1 LKEAYAVRRTVPPS
15 AEIEA
20 RIDQLLAVGVGENPR
35 ESLSELARLGA
46 RLIIQRAVED
56 EFDAWLGRA
65 RYERRPDYQ
74 RGLRNYQGALRN
86 GFRSRTV
93 QTAEGELQVEI
104 PQVREAAEP
113 FVSKLFPRGTKLL
126 RTEPL
131 RAMVIGAFV
140 RGLSMRD
147 VESLCEKAGLGKL
160 SKSTASRICQELR
173 ERFEAFK
180 RRDLYDI
187 HLAALFL
194 DAVFL
199 SVRPDGPKEG
209 VLLAWGFTEEG
220 ERVLLSVMLGMRESH
235 EDWLALGRDLIARGL
250 GAPLLIVADG
260 APGLIKA
267 VEQCWPASDRQHCCV
282 HRLRN
287 LLAKLPER
295 ERERVRAAYWQA
307 LDDATDEH
315 DSKQRLGALVDE
327 LDGGGYSAAAKCLAD
342 DLDALV
348 VHLRYPTRHRRRW
361 RSTNLLERSLAELKR
376 RTKVIGRF
384 PGEESCLTLVWAVL
398 DLLITHEANGIRFTE
413 LDRQRL
419 NRVRYHEP
427 DHAIAEEV
435 TAA

>member
-1 LKEAYAVRRTVPPS
+1 VRRTVPPS
-15 AEIEA
+15 AEIEEQ
-20 RIDQLLAVGVGENPR
+20 IDRLLSVGVGENPR
-35 ESLSELARLGA
+35 ESLSELAKLGA

-74 RGLRNYQGALRN
+74 RGLRN
-86 GFRSRTV
+86 GFRPRKL
-93 QTAEGELQVEI
+93 QTLEGELSVEI
-104 PQVREAAEP
+104 PQIREAAEP
-113 FVSKLFPRGTKLL
+113 FVSKLFPCSTKVL
-126 RTEPL
+126 RSEPL

-147 VESLCEKAGLGKL
+147 IESLCEKAGLGKL
-160 SKSTASRICQELR
+160 SKTTASRICTELR
-173 ERFEAFK
+173 ERFEQFK
-180 RRDLYDI
+180 RRDLYEI
-187 HLAALFL
+187 RLAALFL

-199 SVRPDGPKEG
+199 SVRPNGPKEG
-209 VLLAWGFTEEG
+209 VLVAWGFTEQG

-267 VEQCWPASDRQHCCV
+267 VEQCWPASDRQHCAV

-295 ERERVRAAYWQA
+295 ERERVRQAYWGA
-307 LDDATDEH
+307 LDDATDER
-315 DSKQRLGALVDE
+315 DGKQRLQGLVDE
-327 LDGGGYSAAAKCLAD
+327 LDAAGYTAAAKCLAD

-361 RSTNLLERSLAELKR
+361 RSTNLLERSLAEVKR

-384 PGEESCLTLVWAVL
+384 PGETSCLTLVWAVL
-398 DLLITHEANGIRFTE
+398 DLYITHAKNGVRFSQ

-419 NRVRYHEP
+419 HRIR
-427 DHAIAEEV
+427 HAGTEQTTDEEV

>member
-1 LKEAYAVRRTVPPS
+1 VRRTVPPS
-15 AEIEA
+15 AVIEEQ
-20 RIDQLLAVGVGENPR
+20 IDELLAVGVGENPR

-46 RLIIQRAVED
+46 RLIIQRAVEH

-65 RYERRPDYQ
+65 RYERRPAYQ
-74 RGLRNYQGALRN
+74 RGLRNYDSGLRN
-86 GFRSRTV
+86 GFRPRTV
-93 QTAEGELQVEI
+93 QTLEGELEVEI

-113 FVSKLFPRGTKLL
+113 FVSKLFPCSTKVL

-147 VESLCEKAGLGKL
+147 IESLCEKAGLGRL
-160 SKSTASRICQELR
+160 SKTTASRICEELR

-180 RRDLYDI
+180 RRDLYQVQV
-187 HLAALFL
+187 AALFL

-199 SVRPDGPKEG
+199 SVRPSGPKEG
-209 VLLAWGFTEEG
+209 VLVAWGFTEEG

-250 GAPLLIVADG
+250 GAPLLVVADG

-267 VEQCWPASDRQHCCV
+267 VEQCWPASDRQHCAV
-282 HRLRN
+282 HRVRN

-295 ERERVRAAYWQA
+295 ERERVRCAYWQA
-307 LDDATDEH
+307 LDDATDER
-315 DSKQRLGALVDE
+315 DGKQRLRALVDE
-327 LDGGGYSAAAKCLAD
+327 LDGAGYSAAAKCLAD

-361 RSTNLLERSLAELKR
+361 RSTNLLERSLAEVKR

-384 PGEESCLTLVWAVL
+384 PGETSCLTLVWAVL
-398 DLLITHEANGIRFTE
+398 DLYITHAKNGVRFSQLE
-413 LDRQRL
+413 RQHLR
-419 NRVRYHEP
+419 RIGYAGSEP
-427 DHAIAEEV
+427 TTDEEV

>member
-1 LKEAYAVRRTVPPS
+1 MRRTVPPS

-20 RIDQLLAVGVGENPR
+20 QIDQLLAVGVGENPR
-35 ESLSELARLGA
+35 ESLSDLARLGA

-74 RGLRNYQGALRN
+74 RGLRNYESGLRN
-86 GFRSRTV
+86 GFRARKL
-93 QTAEGELQVEI
+93 QTAEGELEVQI

-147 VESLCEKAGLGKL
+147 VESLCEQAGLGKL
-160 SKSTASRICQELR
+160 SKSTASRICSELR
-173 ERFEAFK
+173 ERFEQFK

-187 HLAALFL
+187 QLAALFL
-194 DAVFL
+194 DAIFL
-199 SVRPDGPKEG
+199 SVRPHGPKEG
-209 VLLAWGFTEEG
+209 VLVAWGFTEDG
-220 ERVLLSVMLGMRESH
+220 ERVLLSVMLGMREAH
-235 EDWLALGRDLIARGL
+235 EDWLELGRDLIARGL
-250 GAPLLIVADG
+250 GAPMLIVADG

-267 VEQCWPASDRQHCCV
+267 IEQCWPASDRQHCAV
-282 HRLRN
+282 HRVRN

-295 ERERVRAAYWQA
+295 ERERVRRAYWQA
-307 LDDATDEH
+307 LDDATGERDG
-315 DSKQRLGALVDE
+315 KQRLRALIDE
-327 LDGGGYSAAAKCLAD
+327 LDRAGYTAAARCLAD

-348 VHLRYPTRHRRRW
+348 VHLRYPPRHRRRW
-361 RSTNLLERSLAELKR
+361 RSTNLLERSLGEVKR

-384 PGEESCLTLVWAVL
+384 PGETSCLTLVWAVL
-398 DLLITHEANGIRFTE
+398 DLYITHATNGIRFTQLE
-413 LDRQRL
+413 RQRL
-419 NRVRYHEP
+419 KRLRYEGDEP
-427 DHAIAEEV
+427 ATAEEV
-435 TAA
+435 NAA